1 MENVELKVL
10 WIEDEP
16 DFLEIAKSIIIKTGY
31 IPIVAQSPE
40 EGIKLF
46 KEEINNIVLV
56 LCDYMMPIMNGFEV
70 RKATLTFGE
79 SVPFGIVSAYV
90 TKQMALDALG
100 LKICGFFDKPFQIE
114 NMIEVIK
121 KESENRA
128 SYLKESKILEGIFI
142 EEATSILDDIEP
154 ALLSLENDR
163 TNLEILKTIS
173 RGAHTLKGSSGCL
186 TNNIIT
192 KYVHKYEDL
201 VSALQKNT
209 LNLTDDIYDILFKG
223 FDRIKE
229 LINSIS
235 NKKLNNYNIDLLLPE
250 VTIDLNKNKVD
261 KQENINKEN
270 NKNNDHQV
278 QKLKD
283 NIAVPI
289 YMLDELSGFSG
300 EITVIRNM
308 VNKII
313 RTLEQKYND
322 NKDIQNLGEL
332 FDEMNKI
339 NSTIQNRITDLCK
352 VPLSSVFKPIP
363 RIIRDLSKELGK
375 NIFLKIEGENLRV
388 ANSLLVVC
396 SNSLIHLVR
405 NSADHGI
412 ESPDDRIKVSKPEMG
427 TIHINCVEDNNDVI
441 VSIKDDGKGLDLEKI
456 RQKAIEKELFT
467 DKQLSLMSEQQTY
480 EIIFASGFSTA
491 AKLTDVS
498 GRGVGMDMVKSSVEA
513 VGGKIEINSKLGEG
527 TTFKLKLPKPKSVL
541 IINSLLVQC
550 LDRCFAVPQ
559 DSIVSVISLEKE
571 KYNQMV
577 KSLSFGNVLQY
588 GDYLYPLLELKKV
601 LKLNSTSLN
610 EEKSIFDILI
620 LQTDHFTYAL
630 QVDGILDSEEIVL
643 KRLNSCFNYKGIYS
657 GATFMGDG
665 SIGLILDVKN
675 IALASGIKLE
685 NIKSEMSKIKLNQN
699 LVKENNSLINYLL
712 FKIESKSIY
721 GIPLKNVFRLEE
733 IDKSKIQYS
742 GSNKVITYRD
752 GIMPIYSME
761 NILNLSKK
769 SDLIDEQRDQLS
781 VIVLENIEGYMGFEV
796 PKIIDIVLGENEIK
810 KEVRDRIGVLGNA
823 FIQDHTVTILDMP
836 SVLMKTINLNN

>member
-1 MENVELKVL
+1 MENIDLKIL
-10 WIEDEP
+10 WIEDEL
-16 DFLEIAKSIIIKTGY
+16 DFLEIAKNIILKTGY
-31 IPIVAQSPE
+31 IPLIAQTPE
-40 EGIKLF
+40 EGLKLF
-46 KEEINNIVLV
+46 KEEMSNIVLV
-56 LCDYMMPIMNGFEV
+56 LCDYMMPVMNGFEL
-70 RKATLTFGE
+70 RKATLPYGE
-79 SVPFGIVSAYV
+79 AVPFGIVSAYV

-114 NMIEVIK
+114 NMIEIIK

-128 SYLKESKILEGIFI
+128 SFLKESKILEGIFI

-154 ALLSLENDR
+154 ALISLENDR
-163 TNLEILKTIS
+163 TNLEILKIIS

-201 VSALQKNT
+201 VSAIQKNT

-235 NKKLNNYNIDLLLPE
+235 SKKLHSYSIELLLPE
-250 VTIDLNKNKVD
+250 VTIDLNKNKDD
-261 KQENINKEN
+261 KPEIIKET
-270 NKNNDHQV
+270 NKNKDHQV
-278 QKLKD
+278 QKIKD
-283 NIAVPI
+283 NITVPI

-313 RTLEQKYND
+313 RSLELKYND
-322 NKDIQNLGEL
+322 DKDIQILGEL

-388 ANSLLVVC
+388 ANSLVVVC

-412 ESPDDRIKVSKPEMG
+412 ESPDERIKQSKPEMG
-427 TIHINCVEDNNDVI
+427 TIHINCVEDNNDVVI
-441 VSIKDDGKGLDLEKI
+441 SIMDDGKGLDLEKI
-456 RQKAIEKELFT
+456 RQKAIEKELYT

-513 VGGKIEINSKLGEG
+513 VGGKIEISSKLSEG

-550 LDRCFAVPQ
+550 LDRCFAVPE
-559 DSIVSVISLEKE
+559 DSIVSVLSLEKE
-571 KYNQMV
+571 KFNQMV
-577 KSLSFGNVLQY
+577 QSLSFGNVLSY
-588 GDYLYPLLELKKV
+588 GNHLYPLLELKKV
-601 LKLNSTSLN
+601 LKLSQSSLK
-610 EEKSIFDILI
+610 EEKTIFDILI
-620 LQTDHFTYAL
+620 LQVDHFRYAL
-630 QVDGILDSEEIVL
+630 EVDGILDSEEIVL
-643 KRLNSCFNYKGIYS
+643 KRLNPCFNYKGIYA

-675 IALASGIKLE
+675 IALAAGVKLE
-685 NIKSEMSKIKLNQN
+685 NIKDEISAVKINHN
-699 LVKENNSLINYLL
+699 IIKEKSSLINYLL

-733 IDKSKIQYS
+733 IEKSKVQFS
-742 GSNKVITYRD
+742 GSNMVITYRE

-761 NILNLSKK
+761 NILKLSKK
-769 SDLIDEQRDQLS
+769 SDLIDDSRDQLS

-796 PKIIDIVLGENEIK
+796 PKIIDIVLGNIEIQ
-810 KEVRDRIGVLGNA
+810 KEVRDRVGVLGNT
-823 FIQDHTVTILDMP
+823 FIQDQTVTILDMP
-836 SVLMKTINLNN
+836 TVLSKTINLNN

>member
-1 MENVELKVL
+1 MENVDLKIL

-16 DFLEIAKSIIIKTGY
+16 DFLEIAKNIIIKTGY
-31 IPIVAQSPE
+31 IPLVAQSPE

-70 RKATLTFGE
+70 RKATLPFGE

-128 SYLKESKILEGIFI
+128 SFLKESKILEGIFI

-388 ANSLLVVC
+388 ANSLVVVC

-412 ESPDDRIKVSKPEMG
+412 ELPEDRIKLSKPEMG
-427 TIHINCVEDNNDVI
+427 TIHINCIEDNNDVI
-441 VSIKDDGKGLDLEKI
+441 ISIKDDGKGLDLEKI
-456 RQKAIEKELFT
+456 RQKAIEKELYT

-550 LDRCFAVPQ
+550 LDRWFAVPQ
-559 DSIVSVISLEKE
+559 DSIVSVLSLEKE
-571 KYNQMV
+571 KYSQMV
-577 KSLSFGNVLQY
+577 KSLSFGEVLHY
-588 GDYLYPLLELKKV
+588 GNHLYPLLELKKV
-601 LKLNSTSLN
+601 LKLDNISLN
-610 EEKSIFDILI
+610 QEKNVFDILI

-643 KRLNSCFNYKGIYS
+643 KRLNPCFNYKGIYS

-685 NIKSEMSKIKLNQN
+685 NIKAEMSKIKSNQN

-712 FKIESKSIY
+712 FKIESKSTY

-742 GSNKVITYRD
+742 GANKVITYRD

-796 PKIIDIVLGENEIK
+796 PKIIDIVLGDNEIK
-810 KEVRDRIGVLGNA
+810 KEVRDRVGVLGNA

-836 SVLMKTINLNN
+836 SVLMKTNNLNN